1 LTYRLAFE
9 QWVPFPLER
18 VFLFFVNPNN
28 LPRIMPAQLDARLL
42 KLELK
47 LPPGQ
52 TSNSAQLA
60 GIGTA
65 IVVSVR
71 VLPFLPFRAPWVAR
85 IVEFEW
91 NHHFVDIQEKG
102 PFKSWHH
109 RHEFASALQNGIS
122 GTLVGDVV
130 DYEVGFGPLGA
141 IAQELL
147 VARRIRQTFAH
158 RQEILESLL
167 SQ

>member
-1 LTYRLAFE
+1 
-9 QWVPFPLER
+9 
-18 VFLFFVNPNN
+18 
-28 LPRIMPAQLDARLL
+28 MPAQLDARLL
-42 KLELK
+42 KLELRP
-47 LPPGQ
+47 PPGQ

-60 GIGTA
+60 GTGSA

-71 VLPFLPFRAPWVAR
+71 ALPFLPFRAPWVAR

-109 RHEFASALQNGIS
+109 RHEFAGALQNGIG
-122 GTLVGDVV
+122 GTLAGDIV

-158 RQEILESLL
+158 RQKILESLL